1 MHERGRER
9 ERSSASVKVIWSGL
23 VGQSTERERERDGE
37 SMALMKWKTKSNQDA
52 RVVSDSPQ
60 LSVQSL
66 KLWKNEN
73 GQDGQDTTDTLGH
86 H

>member
-23 VGQSTERERERDGE
+23 VGQSTERERDGE

-66 KLWKNEN
+66 KL
-73 GQDGQDTTDTLGH
+73 
-86 H
+86 